1 MKRFLGLTL
10 IIILFCGCTGNK
22 NTYYQ
27 YYKHA
32 NKIASTINFELNSLD
47 ENVDLRSLL
56 IYYDKYKKDLEN
68 TDFTKPVIFIL
79 EYENSYPI
87 VVSFFTGE
95 DNAIFEKGTVIFDKN
110 LKSEDITSALIW
122 SNLELDK
129 EIVQTLNWGKE

>member
-68 TDFTKPVIFIL
+68 TDFTKPVKGTLLIYKYTEQGPL
-79 EYENSYPI
+79 PYYAPEYEILP
-87 VVSFFTGE
+87 E
-95 DNAIFEKGTVIFDKN
+95 L
-110 LKSEDITSALIW
+110 LKRE
-122 SNLELDK
+122 
-129 EIVQTLNWGKE
+129 Q